1 MDNKRGKVVTYR
13 DGFPPIK
20 SLNPFNTRSRE
31 IIIQIKNIPTAV
43 MPRANKLGRRV
54 IYHEKLPPIKFHGRL
69 IMFPY
74 KITN

>member
-13 DGFPPIK
+13 DGFPPNGFPPIK

-43 MPRANKLGRRV
+43 MPRTNKLGRRV

-69 IMFPY
+69 IMFP
-74 KITN
+74 